1 MCTPYCYPGRAAYPP
16 LYKKRSRKSGKIYL
30 ALQREAR
37 SFIAVLF
44 IVGESTVQCRLNA
57 ATYLLSEI
65 VLKRRV
71 ARARPRQ
78 PRAVLATAL
87 LVAWATL
94 LHCPVQDAQKVLALR
109 EVKDGQELP

>member
-30 ALQREAR
+30 AVQREAR
-37 SFIAVLF
+37 TFIAVIV
-44 IVGESTVQCRLNA
+44 IVGESSVQYRLHA

-94 LHCPVQDAQKVLALR
+94 LHCPVQDAQRSLR
-109 EVKDGQELP
+109 FEK